1 MANVLYITANPKPV
15 EYSSSLQVGQTF
27 MEAYKA
33 QNPNDEVT
41 VLDLV
46 TLEYSDLDYEVMG
59 AIGKLMNGVAFTD
72 LTAKEQEIMGT
83 RQAILKQFMAAD
95 KVIFVTPM
103 WELSYPSYV
112 KKYLDVITAAGETF
126 RYTEQGHPEGLLRG
140 LGKKAMHI
148 QASGGNYTKEAIAMG
163 NAGQL
168 GASMMLADNFAD
180 KHLHAVLQFIG
191 IEDYTHVY
199 ASEQS
204 TPVGP
209 EKLEAAK
216 QQAIE
221 LAKTW

>member
-1 MANVLYITANPKPV
+1 MAKLLYITANPKPV
-15 EYSSSLQVGQTF
+15 EYSASLQVGKVF
-27 MEAYKA
+27 LDAYKA

-41 VLDLV
+41 VIDLV
-46 TLEYSDLDYEVMG
+46 TLEYSDIDYTVMG
-59 AIGKLMNGVAFTD
+59 AFGKLMNGVAFTD
-72 LTAKEQEIMGT
+72 LTAEEQSIMGT

-103 WELSYPSYV
+103 WELGYPSYV

-126 RYTEQGHPEGLLRG
+126 RYTEQGLPEGLLRG

-168 GASMMLADNFAD
+168 GASMMFADNFAD
-180 KHLHAVLQFIG
+180 KHLHATLHFIG

-204 TPVGP
+204 TPAGP
-209 EKLEAAK
+209 GKLEEAK